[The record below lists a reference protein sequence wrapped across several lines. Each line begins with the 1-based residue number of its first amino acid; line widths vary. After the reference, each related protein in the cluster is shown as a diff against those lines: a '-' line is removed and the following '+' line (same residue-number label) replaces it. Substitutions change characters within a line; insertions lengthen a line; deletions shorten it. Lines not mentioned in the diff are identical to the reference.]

1 MNFTI
6 GQIFKET
13 YPVEVAVWCNSQ
25 GNLLIKEIEPDVDG
39 ARQFQIQEYVEPEL
53 SPEELQN
60 ALQEEKNDALRESSY
75 LMIQDMFASL
85 SPEEQQ
91 AITSYRSEL
100 IKYDPAT
107 SNTSQ
112 AQGIMLLDVGLT
124 EEMKEPL
131 KFPKIPSIL
140 AKYFK

>member
-91 AITSYRSEL
+91 AITAYRSEL

-131 KFPKIPSIL
+131 KFPKIPPIL